1 MSLSATNSHNIS
13 NSQGT
18 EGTHNVNYGYLLSL
32 NMGHAYSTN
41 NFSKRKQNR
50 SIRRS
55 TSTTSSALAL
65 LAFLFF
71 LNILQ
76 RSLDDNKQGPVLMTR
91 ITKQAVIRPRND
103 FIEDKQSFT
112 RDNVMVTKFENIYNK

>member
-1 MSLSATNSHNIS
+1 MSLSATNNIS

-18 EGTHNVNYGYLLSL
+18 YNVNNGYILPL
-32 NMGHAYSTN
+32 NMGRACSTN
-41 NFSKRKQNR
+41 NLSKRKQNR
-50 SIRRS
+50 SMRGSI
-55 TSTTSSALAL
+55 STTSSALAL

-91 ITKQAVIRPRND
+91 VTKQAVIRPRND
-103 FIEDKQSFT
+103 FIEDKQST
-112 RDNVMVTKFENIYNK
+112 ILDNNNMVTKFEKMYNK